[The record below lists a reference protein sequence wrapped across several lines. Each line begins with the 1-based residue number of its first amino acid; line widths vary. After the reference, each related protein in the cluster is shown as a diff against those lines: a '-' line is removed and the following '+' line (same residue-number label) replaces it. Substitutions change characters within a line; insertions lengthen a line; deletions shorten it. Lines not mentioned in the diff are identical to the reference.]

1 MSADTTQDSPA
12 ACLIFSSQDAKQEDN
27 RQLDLVDTLQNLA
40 DESSHITFSTKVA
53 EYGYVGRNISLKRSF
68 RNILENG
75 VTYGDQVHMIFAQ
88 SGNLL
93 IITIQD
99 QGPGIPEENL
109 EEVFEPFVRLDKE
122 RNTESGSVGLGL
134 SIARTIIHN
143 HGGTIAAT
151 NTNPGLKVTITLPTV

>member
-1 MSADTTQDSPA
+1 MRLPQPVRSFTGNKP
-12 ACLIFSSQDAKQEDN
+12 
-27 RQLDLVDTLQNLA
+27 
-40 DESSHITFSTKVA
+40 
-53 EYGYVGRNISLKRSF
+53 YGHVGRNISLKRSF
-68 RNILENG
+68 RNILKNG

-151 NTNPGLKVTITLPTV
+151 NTNPGLKVTITLPTVKVLYNLRSVEKSGYQSNGDRPGSVDEENLVRST